1 MRAYLISQ
9 QSSVFSQKLRVNDK
23 GQLTLRQRLRA
34 PQPTTDN
41 RQLTT
46 DSGQLLNFMPF
57 RILSFFSFFKSRLSR
72 QIALWVFAS
81 ILVIEGIILVPSYF
95 RRENELLMQL
105 EQVSRATVDSLI
117 FLIKQDMSDRNVL
130 PEKIKNITK
139 DSTVILGLSIYQA
152 EGGLIYTVGE
162 PPDISLDELK
172 NDGIVRNHKLDGKRY
187 DIAWTERH
195 LGGDYIL
202 IVRHDASLIQP
213 QLYAFIGR
221 IAILVIIISAFVT
234 SVTMLFLG
242 VTVIAPILRLRDDLI
257 AAGDALSKDREK
269 PDFYSLSVQR
279 DDELGEVMVAFNQMY
294 CRVYDE
300 IAQRKQA
307 EEILRAEQE
316 KSERLLL
323 NILPEMIADRL
334 KKGDTSIA
342 DGFAEV
348 TILFA
353 DIVGFTEISSRT
365 SPQELVELLNQIF
378 SAFDRLSEQY
388 GLEKIKTIGDN
399 YMVAGGLPL
408 PCTNHAE
415 SIAEMALE
423 MQQEIMKFSAECG
436 KPLKI
441 RIGINT
447 GPVVAGVIGTKK
459 FIYDLWGD
467 AVNTASRM
475 ESQGLPGKIQV
486 SASTY
491 KLLCDKYLLEKRG
504 KINVKG
510 KGPMTT
516 YLLNGKKS

>member
-1 MRAYLISQ
+1 MH
-9 QSSVFSQKLRVNDK
+9 
-23 GQLTLRQRLRA
+23 
-34 PQPTTDN
+34 
-41 RQLTT
+41 
-46 DSGQLLNFMPF
+46 F
-57 RILSFFSFFKSRLSR
+57 RIFSFLGFFKSRLSR

-81 ILVIEGIILVPSYF
+81 ILVIEIIILVPSYF
-95 RRENELLMQL
+95 RRENELLTQL

-117 FLIKQDMSDRNVL
+117 FLIKQDISDRNVL
-130 PEKIKNITK
+130 PAKIKNITK
-139 DSTVILGLSIYQA
+139 DSPVILGLSIYKA
-152 EGGLIYTVGE
+152 DDALIYTVGE
-162 PPDISLDELK
+162 PPDISLEELK
-172 NDGIVRNHKLDGKRY
+172 NNRIVRKHNLDGKRY
-187 DIAWTERH
+187 DIAWTEGH

-213 QLYAFIGR
+213 ELYAFIGR

-242 VTVIAPILRLRDDLI
+242 ATVIAPILRLRDDLI
-257 AAGDALSKDREK
+257 AAGDALSKDRER
-269 PDFYSLSVQR
+269 PDFYSLSVKR
-279 DDELGEVMVAFNQMY
+279 DDELGEVMLAFNQMFG
-294 CRVYDE
+294 RVYDE

-334 KKGDTSIA
+334 KKGDSNIA

-365 SPQELVELLNQIF
+365 SPQELVELLNKIF

-423 MQQEIMKFSAECG
+423 MQQEIMKFSDESG
-436 KPLKI
+436 NPLNI

-475 ESQGLPGKIQV
+475 ESQGLRGKIQV
-486 SASTY
+486 SDSTY
-491 KLLCDKYLLEKRG
+491 QLLCDKYLLEKRG

-510 KGPMTT
+510 KGAMTT
-516 YLLNGKKS
+516 YLLIGRKV

>member
-1 MRAYLISQ
+1 MSLRI
-9 QSSVFSQKLRVNDK
+9 FSFL
-23 GQLTLRQRLRA
+23 G
-34 PQPTTDN
+34 
-41 RQLTT
+41 
-46 DSGQLLNFMPF
+46 
-57 RILSFFSFFKSRLSR
+57 FFKSRLSR

-81 ILVIEGIILVPSYF
+81 ILVIEAIILVPSYF
-95 RRENELLMQL
+95 RREDELLMQL

-117 FLIKQDMSDRNVL
+117 FLLKQDMSDRNVL
-130 PEKIKNITK
+130 QAKIKNITK

-152 EGGLIYTVGE
+152 DDGLIYTVGE
-162 PPDISLDELK
+162 PPEISLEELK
-172 NDGIVRNHKLDGKRY
+172 NDGIVRKKNLDGQRY
-187 DIAWTERH
+187 DIAWSERH

-213 QLYAFIGR
+213 ELYAFIGR

-242 VTVIAPILRLRDDLI
+242 GTVIAPILRLRDDLI
-257 AAGDALSKDREK
+257 AAGDALSKDRDK
-269 PDFYSLSVQR
+269 PDFYSFSVKR
-279 DDELGEVMVAFNQMY
+279 DDELGEVMLAFNQMF

-300 IAQRKQA
+300 IAQRKKA
-307 EEILRAEQE
+307 EKILRAEQE

-334 KKGDTSIA
+334 KQGDSNIA

-353 DIVGFTEISSRT
+353 DIVGFTEISSHT
-365 SPQELVELLNQIF
+365 SPQELVELLNKIF
-378 SAFDRLSEQY
+378 SAFDRLSDRY

-399 YMVAGGLPL
+399 YMVAGGLPM

-423 MQQEIMKFSAECG
+423 MQQEIMKLSGECD
-436 KPLKI
+436 KPLKM

-459 FIYDLWGD
+459 IIYDLWGD

-475 ESQGLPGKIQV
+475 ESQGIPGKIQV
-486 SASTY
+486 SDSTY
-491 KLLCDKYLLEKRG
+491 QLLCDKYLLKKRG
-504 KINVKG
+504 TINVKG
-510 KGPMTT
+510 KGDMTT
-516 YLLNGKKS
+516 YLLIGRKY

>member
-1 MRAYLISQ
+1 
-9 QSSVFSQKLRVNDK
+9 
-23 GQLTLRQRLRA
+23 
-34 PQPTTDN
+34 
-41 RQLTT
+41 
-46 DSGQLLNFMPF
+46 MPF
-57 RILSFFSFFKSRLSR
+57 RILSFLGFFKSRLSR

-117 FLIKQDMSDRNVL
+117 FLVKQDMSDTNVL
-130 PEKIKNITK
+130 PDKIKNITK
-139 DSTVILGLSIYQA
+139 DSTVILGLSIYKA
-152 EGGLIYTVGE
+152 DDRLIYTVGE
-162 PPDISLDELK
+162 PPEISLEELR
-172 NDGIVRNHKLDGKRY
+172 NNRIVRKHNLDGRRY

-213 QLYAFIGR
+213 ELYAFIGR
-221 IAILVIIISAFVT
+221 IFILVIIISAFVT

-242 VTVIAPILRLRDDLI
+242 ATVIAPILRLRDDLI
-257 AAGDALSKDREK
+257 AAGDALSKDQEK
-269 PDFYSLSVQR
+269 PNFYSLSVKR
-279 DDELGEVMVAFNQMY
+279 DDELGEVMVAFNQMF

-307 EEILRAEQE
+307 EEILRTEQE

-334 KKGDTSIA
+334 KQGDNNIA

-365 SPQELVELLNQIF
+365 SPQKLVELLNKIF
-378 SAFDRLSEQY
+378 SAFDRLSEKY

-399 YMVAGGLPL
+399 YMVAGGLPM
-408 PCTNHAE
+408 PCLNHAE

-423 MQQEIMKFSAECG
+423 MQQEIIKFSVECG
-436 KPLKI
+436 KPLNI
-441 RIGINT
+441 RIGINS

-475 ESQGLPGKIQV
+475 ESQGIPGKIQV
-486 SASTY
+486 SNSTY
-491 KLLCDKYLLEKRG
+491 KLLSDKYLFEKRG
-504 KINVKG
+504 KINIKG
-510 KGPMTT
+510 KGAMTT
-516 YLLNGKKS
+516 YLLTGRKS

>member
-1 MRAYLISQ
+1 MSLRI
-9 QSSVFSQKLRVNDK
+9 FSFL
-23 GQLTLRQRLRA
+23 G
-34 PQPTTDN
+34 
-41 RQLTT
+41 
-46 DSGQLLNFMPF
+46 
-57 RILSFFSFFKSRLSR
+57 FFKSRLSR

-81 ILVIEGIILVPSYF
+81 ILVIEAIILVPSYF
-95 RRENELLMQL
+95 RREDELLMQL

-130 PEKIKNITK
+130 QAKIKNITK

-152 EGGLIYTVGE
+152 DDGLIYTVGE
-162 PPDISLDELK
+162 PPEISLEELK
-172 NDGIVRNHKLDGKRY
+172 NDGIVRKKNLDGQRY
-187 DIAWTERH
+187 DIAWSERH

-213 QLYAFIGR
+213 ELYAFIGR

-242 VTVIAPILRLRDDLI
+242 GTVIAPILRLRDDLI
-257 AAGDALSKDREK
+257 AAGDALSKDRDQ
-269 PDFYSLSVQR
+269 PNFYSLSVKR
-279 DDELGEVMVAFNQMY
+279 DDELGEVMLAFNQMF

-300 IAQRKQA
+300 IAQRKKA

-323 NILPEMIADRL
+323 NILPAMIADRL
-334 KKGDTSIA
+334 KKGDSNIA

-365 SPQELVELLNQIF
+365 SPQELVELLNKIF

-399 YMVAGGLPL
+399 YMVAGGLPM

-423 MQQEIMKFSAECG
+423 MQQEIMKLSGECDQ
-436 KPLKI
+436 PLNI

-475 ESQGLPGKIQV
+475 ESQGISGKIQV
-486 SASTY
+486 SDSTY
-491 KLLCDKYLLEKRG
+491 QLLCDRYLLEKRG
-504 KINVKG
+504 TINVKG
-510 KGPMTT
+510 KGDMTT
-516 YLLNGKKS
+516 YLLIGRKY

>member
-1 MRAYLISQ
+1 MSLRI
-9 QSSVFSQKLRVNDK
+9 FSFL
-23 GQLTLRQRLRA
+23 G
-34 PQPTTDN
+34 
-41 RQLTT
+41 
-46 DSGQLLNFMPF
+46 
-57 RILSFFSFFKSRLSR
+57 FFKSRLSR

-81 ILVIEGIILVPSYF
+81 ILVIEAIILVPSYF
-95 RRENELLMQL
+95 RREDELLMQL

-130 PEKIKNITK
+130 QAKIKNITK

-152 EGGLIYTVGE
+152 DDGLIYTVGE
-162 PPDISLDELK
+162 PPEISLEELK
-172 NDGIVRNHKLDGKRY
+172 NDGIVRKKNLDGQRY
-187 DIAWTERH
+187 DIAWSERH

-213 QLYAFIGR
+213 ELYAFIGR

-242 VTVIAPILRLRDDLI
+242 GTVIAPILRLRDDLI
-257 AAGDALSKDREK
+257 AAGDALSKDRDQ
-269 PDFYSLSVQR
+269 PDFYSLSVKR
-279 DDELGEVMVAFNQMY
+279 DDELGEVMLAFNQMF

-300 IAQRKQA
+300 IAQRKKA

-323 NILPEMIADRL
+323 NILPAMIADRL
-334 KKGDTSIA
+334 KKGDSNIA

-365 SPQELVELLNQIF
+365 SPQELVELLNKIF

-399 YMVAGGLPL
+399 YMVAGGLPM

-423 MQQEIMKFSAECG
+423 MQQEIMKLSGECDQ
-436 KPLKI
+436 PLNI

-475 ESQGLPGKIQV
+475 ESQGISGKIQV
-486 SASTY
+486 SDSTY
-491 KLLCDKYLLEKRG
+491 QLLCDRYLLEKRG
-504 KINVKG
+504 TINVKG
-510 KGPMTT
+510 KGDMTT
-516 YLLNGKKS
+516 YLLIGRKY

>member
-1 MRAYLISQ
+1 MSLRI
-9 QSSVFSQKLRVNDK
+9 FSFL
-23 GQLTLRQRLRA
+23 G
-34 PQPTTDN
+34 
-41 RQLTT
+41 
-46 DSGQLLNFMPF
+46 
-57 RILSFFSFFKSRLSR
+57 FFKSRLSR

-81 ILVIEGIILVPSYF
+81 ILVIEAIILVPSYF
-95 RRENELLMQL
+95 RREDELLMQL

-117 FLIKQDMSDRNVL
+117 FLLKQDMSDRNVL
-130 PEKIKNITK
+130 QAKIKNITK

-152 EGGLIYTVGE
+152 DDGLIYTVGE
-162 PPDISLDELK
+162 PPEISLEELK
-172 NDGIVRNHKLDGKRY
+172 NDGIVRKKNLDGQRY
-187 DIAWTERH
+187 DIAWSERH

-242 VTVIAPILRLRDDLI
+242 GTVIAPILRLRDDLI
-257 AAGDALSKDREK
+257 AAGDALSKDRDK
-269 PDFYSLSVQR
+269 PDFYSLSVKR
-279 DDELGEVMVAFNQMY
+279 DDELGEVMLAFNQMF

-300 IAQRKQA
+300 IAQRKKA
-307 EEILRAEQE
+307 EKILRAEQE

-334 KKGDTSIA
+334 KQGDSNIA

-353 DIVGFTEISSRT
+353 DIVGFTEISART
-365 SPQELVELLNQIF
+365 SPQELVELLNKIF

-399 YMVAGGLPL
+399 YMVAGGLPM

-423 MQQEIMKFSAECG
+423 MQQEIMKLSGECD
-436 KPLKI
+436 KPLNI

-447 GPVVAGVIGTKK
+447 GPVVAGVIGYQK
-459 FIYDLWGD
+459 
-467 AVNTASRM
+467 V
-475 ESQGLPGKIQV
+475 
-486 SASTY
+486 
-491 KLLCDKYLLEKRG
+491 YLRLVGRCCQ
-504 KINVKG
+504 
-510 KGPMTT
+510 
-516 YLLNGKKS
+516 YS

>member
-1 MRAYLISQ
+1 MSIRI
-9 QSSVFSQKLRVNDK
+9 FSFL
-23 GQLTLRQRLRA
+23 G
-34 PQPTTDN
+34 
-41 RQLTT
+41 
-46 DSGQLLNFMPF
+46 
-57 RILSFFSFFKSRLSR
+57 FFKSRLSR

-81 ILVIEGIILVPSYF
+81 ILVIEAIILVPSYF
-95 RRENELLMQL
+95 RREDELLMQL

-117 FLIKQDMSDRNVL
+117 FLLKQDMSDRNVL
-130 PEKIKNITK
+130 QAKIKNLTK

-152 EGGLIYTVGE
+152 DDGLIYTVGE
-162 PPDISLDELK
+162 PPEISLEELK
-172 NDGIVRNHKLDGKRY
+172 NDGIVRKHNLDGQRY
-187 DIAWTERH
+187 DIAWSERH

-213 QLYAFIGR
+213 ELYAFIGR

-242 VTVIAPILRLRDDLI
+242 GTVIAPILRLRDDLI
-257 AAGDALSKDREK
+257 AAGDALSKDRDK
-269 PDFYSLSVQR
+269 PDFYSFSVKR
-279 DDELGEVMVAFNQMY
+279 DDELGEVMLAFNQMF

-300 IAQRKQA
+300 IAQRKKA
-307 EEILRAEQE
+307 EKILRAEQE

-334 KKGDTSIA
+334 KKGDSNIA

-365 SPQELVELLNQIF
+365 SPQELVELLNKIF

-423 MQQEIMKFSAECG
+423 MQQEIMKLSGECD
-436 KPLKI
+436 KPLNI

-475 ESQGLPGKIQV
+475 ESQGISGKIQV
-486 SASTY
+486 SDSTY
-491 KLLCDKYLLEKRG
+491 QLLCDRYLLEKRG
-504 KINVKG
+504 TINVKG
-510 KGPMTT
+510 KGDMTT
-516 YLLNGKKS
+516 YLLIGRKY

>member
-1 MRAYLISQ
+1 
-9 QSSVFSQKLRVNDK
+9 
-23 GQLTLRQRLRA
+23 
-34 PQPTTDN
+34 
-41 RQLTT
+41 
-46 DSGQLLNFMPF
+46 MPF
-57 RILSFFSFFKSRLSR
+57 RILSFLGFFKSRLSR

-130 PEKIKNITK
+130 SGKIKNITK
-139 DSTVILGLSIYQA
+139 DSKVILGLSIYKA
-152 EGGLIYTVGE
+152 DNRLIYTVGE
-162 PPDISLDELK
+162 PPEISLEELK
-172 NDGIVRNHKLDGKRY
+172 NNRIVRKHNLDGKRY

-195 LGGDYIL
+195 LGGNYIL

-213 QLYAFIGR
+213 KLYAFIGR

-242 VTVIAPILRLRDDLI
+242 ATVIAPILRLRDDLI
-257 AAGDALSKDREK
+257 VAGDALSKDRDR
-269 PDFYSLSVQR
+269 PDFYSLSVKR
-279 DDELGEVMVAFNQMY
+279 DDELGEVMLAFNQMF

-334 KKGDTSIA
+334 KKGDSNIA

-353 DIVGFTEISSRT
+353 DIVGFTEISSRI
-365 SPQELVELLNQIF
+365 SPQELVELLNKIF

-388 GLEKIKTIGDN
+388 DLEKIKTIGDN

-423 MQQEIMKFSAECG
+423 MQQEIMKFTIECG
-436 KPLKI
+436 KPLNI

-475 ESQGLPGKIQV
+475 ESQGMPGKIQV
-486 SASTY
+486 SDATY
-491 KLLCDKYLLEKRG
+491 QLLCDKYFLEKRG

-510 KGPMTT
+510 KGAMTT
-516 YLLNGKKS
+516 YWLTGRKS

>member
-1 MRAYLISQ
+1 MR
-9 QSSVFSQKLRVNDK
+9 
-23 GQLTLRQRLRA
+23 
-34 PQPTTDN
+34 
-41 RQLTT
+41 
-46 DSGQLLNFMPF
+46 F
-57 RILSFFSFFKSRLSR
+57 RILSFLGFFKSRLSR

-117 FLIKQDMSDRNVL
+117 FLIKQDMSDHDVL

-139 DSTVILGLSIYQA
+139 DSTVILGLSIYKA
-152 EGGLIYTVGE
+152 DDRLIYTVGE
-162 PPDISLDELK
+162 SPEISLEELK
-172 NDGIVRNHKLDGKRY
+172 NNRIVRKHNLDGKRY

-213 QLYAFIGR
+213 ELYAFIGR
-221 IAILVIIISAFVT
+221 IAILVIIISGFVT
-234 SVTMLFLG
+234 CVTMLFLG
-242 VTVIAPILRLRDDLI
+242 GTVIAPILRLRDDLI
-257 AAGDALSKDREK
+257 AAGDALSKDRDK
-269 PDFYSLSVQR
+269 PDFYSLSVKR
-279 DDELGEVMVAFNQMY
+279 DDELGEVMLAFNQMF

-300 IAQRKQA
+300 IAQRKKA

-334 KKGDTSIA
+334 KQGDINIA

-365 SPQELVELLNQIF
+365 SPQELVELLNKIF

-423 MQQEIMKFSAECG
+423 MQQEIMKFSDESGA
-436 KPLKI
+436 PLNI

-475 ESQGLPGKIQV
+475 ESQGIRGKIQV
-486 SASTY
+486 SDSTY

-510 KGPMTT
+510 KGAMTT
-516 YLLNGKKS
+516 YLLTGRKF

>member
-1 MRAYLISQ
+1 MSLRI
-9 QSSVFSQKLRVNDK
+9 FSFL
-23 GQLTLRQRLRA
+23 G
-34 PQPTTDN
+34 
-41 RQLTT
+41 
-46 DSGQLLNFMPF
+46 
-57 RILSFFSFFKSRLSR
+57 FFKSRLSR

-81 ILVIEGIILVPSYF
+81 ILVIEAIILVPSYF
-95 RRENELLMQL
+95 RREDELLMQL

-130 PEKIKNITK
+130 QAKIKNITK

-152 EGGLIYTVGE
+152 EDGLIYTVGE
-162 PPDISLDELK
+162 PPEISLEELK
-172 NDGIVRNHKLDGKRY
+172 NDGIVRKKNLDGKRY
-187 DIAWTERH
+187 DIAWSERH

-213 QLYAFIGR
+213 ELYAFIGR

-242 VTVIAPILRLRDDLI
+242 GTVIAPILRLRDDLI
-257 AAGDALSKDREK
+257 AAGDALSKDRDR
-269 PDFYSLSVQR
+269 PNFYSLSVKR
-279 DDELGEVMVAFNQMY
+279 DDELGEVMLAFNQMF

-300 IAQRKQA
+300 IAQRKKA

-323 NILPEMIADRL
+323 NILPAMIADRL
-334 KKGDTSIA
+334 KKGDSNIA

-353 DIVGFTEISSRT
+353 DIVGFTEISSHT
-365 SPQELVELLNQIF
+365 SPQELVELLNKIF

-399 YMVAGGLPL
+399 YMVAGGLPM

-423 MQQEIMKFSAECG
+423 MQQEIMKLSGECDQ
-436 KPLKI
+436 PLNI

-475 ESQGLPGKIQV
+475 ESQGISGKIQV
-486 SASTY
+486 SDSTY
-491 KLLCDKYLLEKRG
+491 QLLCDRYLLEKRG
-504 KINVKG
+504 TINVKG
-510 KGPMTT
+510 KGDMTT
-516 YLLNGKKS
+516 YLLIGRKY

>member
-1 MRAYLISQ
+1 MSLRI
-9 QSSVFSQKLRVNDK
+9 FSFL
-23 GQLTLRQRLRA
+23 G
-34 PQPTTDN
+34 
-41 RQLTT
+41 
-46 DSGQLLNFMPF
+46 
-57 RILSFFSFFKSRLSR
+57 FFKSRLSR

-81 ILVIEGIILVPSYF
+81 ILVIEAIILVPSYF
-95 RRENELLMQL
+95 RREDELLMQL

-117 FLIKQDMSDRNVL
+117 FLLKQDMSDRNVL
-130 PEKIKNITK
+130 QAKIKNITK

-152 EGGLIYTVGE
+152 DDGLIYTVGE
-162 PPDISLDELK
+162 PPEISLEELK
-172 NDGIVRNHKLDGKRY
+172 NDGIVRKHNLDGQRY
-187 DIAWTERH
+187 DIAWSERH

-242 VTVIAPILRLRDDLI
+242 GTVIAPILRLRDDLI
-257 AAGDALSKDREK
+257 AAGDALSKDRDK
-269 PDFYSLSVQR
+269 PDFYSLSVKR
-279 DDELGEVMVAFNQMY
+279 DDELGEVMLAFNQMF

-300 IAQRKQA
+300 IAQRKKA
-307 EEILRAEQE
+307 EKILRAEQE

-334 KKGDTSIA
+334 KQGDSNIA

-353 DIVGFTEISSRT
+353 DIVGFTEISART
-365 SPQELVELLNQIF
+365 SPQELVELLNKIF

-399 YMVAGGLPL
+399 YMVAGGLPM

-423 MQQEIMKFSAECG
+423 MQQEIMKLSGECD
-436 KPLKI
+436 KPLNI

-475 ESQGLPGKIQV
+475 ESQGISGKIQV
-486 SASTY
+486 SDSTY
-491 KLLCDKYLLEKRG
+491 QLLCDRYLLEKRG
-504 KINVKG
+504 TINVKG
-510 KGPMTT
+510 KGDMTT
-516 YLLNGKKS
+516 YLLIGRKY

>member
-1 MRAYLISQ
+1 MSLRI
-9 QSSVFSQKLRVNDK
+9 FSFL
-23 GQLTLRQRLRA
+23 G
-34 PQPTTDN
+34 
-41 RQLTT
+41 
-46 DSGQLLNFMPF
+46 
-57 RILSFFSFFKSRLSR
+57 FFKSRLSR

-81 ILVIEGIILVPSYF
+81 ILVIEAIILVPSYF
-95 RRENELLMQL
+95 RREDELLMQL
-105 EQVSRATVDSLI
+105 EQVSRVTVDSLI
-117 FLIKQDMSDRNVL
+117 FLLKQDMSDRNVL
-130 PEKIKNITK
+130 PAKIKNITK
-139 DSTVILGLSIYQA
+139 DSTVILGLSIYKADHQ
-152 EGGLIYTVGE
+152 LIYTVGE
-162 PPDISLDELK
+162 PPEISLEELK
-172 NDGIVRNHKLDGKRY
+172 NDGIVRKHNLDGQRY
-187 DIAWTERH
+187 DIAWSERH

-242 VTVIAPILRLRDDLI
+242 GTVIAPILRLRDDLI
-257 AAGDALSKDREK
+257 AAGDALSKDRDK
-269 PDFYSLSVQR
+269 PDFYSLSVKR
-279 DDELGEVMVAFNQMY
+279 DDELGEVMLAFNQMF

-300 IAQRKQA
+300 IAQRKKA

-323 NILPEMIADRL
+323 NILPAMIADRL
-334 KKGDTSIA
+334 KKGDSNIA

-353 DIVGFTEISSRT
+353 DIVGFTEISSHT
-365 SPQELVELLNQIF
+365 SPQELVELLNKIF
-378 SAFDRLSEQY
+378 SAFDRLSDRY

-423 MQQEIMKFSAECG
+423 MQQEIIKFSGECG
-436 KPLKI
+436 QPLNI

-475 ESQGLPGKIQV
+475 ESQGISGKIQV
-486 SASTY
+486 SDSTY
-491 KLLCDKYLLEKRG
+491 QLLCDRYLLEKRG
-504 KINVKG
+504 TINVKG
-510 KGPMTT
+510 KGDMTT
-516 YLLNGKKS
+516 YLLIGRKY

>member
-1 MRAYLISQ
+1 M
-9 QSSVFSQKLRVNDK
+9 
-23 GQLTLRQRLRA
+23 
-34 PQPTTDN
+34 
-41 RQLTT
+41 
-46 DSGQLLNFMPF
+46 
-57 RILSFFSFFKSRLSR
+57 
-72 QIALWVFAS
+72 WVFAS

-95 RRENELLMQL
+95 RRENELLNQL
-105 EQVSRATVDSLI
+105 EQVSRATVEALEV
-117 FLIKQDMSDRNVL
+117 LLKQDIYDRTVF
-130 PEKIKNITK
+130 EEEVKNITK
-139 DSTVILGLSIYQA
+139 DSQVVLGLSIYQFD
-152 EGGLIYTVGE
+152 GQLISKLGE
-162 PPDISLDELK
+162 APEIDLDELK
-172 NDGIVRNHKLDGKRY
+172 IARIVRQKNFDGKRY

-195 LGGDYIL
+195 LGGDYTL
-202 IVRHDASLIQP
+202 IVRHDASTVQP
-213 QLYAFIGR
+213 ELYAFIGR

-269 PDFYSLSVQR
+269 PDFYSLSVKR
-279 DDELGEVMVAFNQMY
+279 DDELGEVMVAFNQMFH
-294 CRVYDE
+294 RVYKE

-334 KKGDTSIA
+334 KQGQINIA

-348 TILFA
+348 TVLFA

-365 SPQELVELLNQIF
+365 SPEELVELLNKIF
-378 SAFDRLSEQY
+378 SAFDCLSEKY

-408 PCTNHAE
+408 PSTNHAE
-415 SIAEMALE
+415 CIAEMAME
-423 MQQEIMKFSAECG
+423 MQQEIMKFRDESDV
-436 KPLKI
+436 PLNI
-441 RIGINT
+441 RIGINS

-486 SASTY
+486 SGSTY
-491 KLLCDKYLLEKRG
+491 ELLRDKYVLEKRG

-510 KGPMTT
+510 KGAMTT
-516 YLLNGKKS
+516 YLLVGRKL

>member
-1 MRAYLISQ
+1 MSA
-9 QSSVFSQKLRVNDK
+9 
-23 GQLTLRQRLRA
+23 RL
-34 PQPTTDN
+34 
-41 RQLTT
+41 
-46 DSGQLLNFMPF
+46 
-57 RILSFFSFFKSRLSR
+57 LSFLDFFKSRLSR

-95 RRENELLMQL
+95 RRENELLTQL
-105 EQVSRATVDSLI
+105 EQLSRPTVDSLE
-117 FLIKQDMSDRNVL
+117 FLLAQDVSDRTFLQEEV
-130 PEKIKNITK
+130 KNITK
-139 DSTVILGLSIYQA
+139 DSQVVLGVSIYQA
-152 EGGLIYTVGE
+152 NGQLIYTLGE
-162 PPDISLDELK
+162 PPEISLEQLK
-172 NDGIVRNHKLDGKRY
+172 IARIVHKQNFDRNRY
-187 DIAWTERH
+187 DVAWTERH

-202 IVRHDASLIQP
+202 IVRHDASTVQP
-213 QLYAFIGR
+213 ELYAFIGR
-221 IAILVIIISAFVT
+221 IAVLVIIISAFVT

-269 PDFYSLSVQR
+269 PDFYSLSVKR
-279 DDELGEVMVAFNQMY
+279 DDELGEVMVAFNQMFH
-294 CRVYDE
+294 RVYQE

-334 KKGDTSIA
+334 KQGQINIA

-348 TILFA
+348 TVLFA

-365 SPQELVELLNQIF
+365 SPAELVELLNKIF
-378 SAFDRLSEQY
+378 SAFDCLSEKY

-408 PCTNHAE
+408 PCKNHAE
-415 SIAEMALE
+415 SIAEMAIE
-423 MQQEIMKFSAECG
+423 MQQEILKFSDEFG
-436 KPLKI
+436 EPLNI

-486 SASTY
+486 SSSTY
-491 KLLCDKYLLEKRG
+491 KLLCDKYLFEKRG

-510 KGPMTT
+510 KGAMIT
-516 YLLNGKKS
+516 YFLVGQKL

>member
-1 MRAYLISQ
+1 MSA
-9 QSSVFSQKLRVNDK
+9 
-23 GQLTLRQRLRA
+23 RL
-34 PQPTTDN
+34 
-41 RQLTT
+41 
-46 DSGQLLNFMPF
+46 
-57 RILSFFSFFKSRLSR
+57 LSFLNFFKSRLSR

-95 RRENELLMQL
+95 RRENELLTQL
-105 EQVSRATVDSLI
+105 EQLSRPTVDSLE
-117 FLIKQDMSDRNVL
+117 FLLAQDVSDRTLFQEEV
-130 PEKIKNITK
+130 KNITK
-139 DSTVILGLSIYQA
+139 DSQVVLGVSIYQA
-152 EGGLIYTVGE
+152 NGELIYTLGE
-162 PPDISLDELK
+162 QPQISLNELK
-172 NDGIVRNHKLDGKRY
+172 IARIVHKQNFDRNRY
-187 DIAWTERH
+187 DVAWTDRH
-195 LGGDYIL
+195 LGRDYIL
-202 IVRHDASLIQP
+202 IVRHDASTVQP
-213 QLYAFIGR
+213 ELYAFIGR
-221 IAILVIIISAFVT
+221 IAVLVIIISAFVT

-269 PDFYSLSVQR
+269 PDFYSLSVKR
-279 DDELGEVMVAFNQMY
+279 DDELGEVMVAFNQMFH
-294 CRVYDE
+294 RVYQE

-334 KKGDTSIA
+334 KQGQINIA

-348 TILFA
+348 TVLFA

-365 SPQELVELLNQIF
+365 SPQELVELLNKIF
-378 SAFDRLSEQY
+378 SAFDQLSEKY

-408 PCTNHAE
+408 PCKNHAE
-415 SIAEMALE
+415 SIAEMAIE
-423 MQQEIMKFSAECG
+423 MQQEIMKFRDECG
-436 KPLKI
+436 EPLNI

-486 SASTY
+486 SSSTY

-510 KGPMTT
+510 KGAMTT
-516 YLLNGKKS
+516 YFLVDRKL

>member
-1 MRAYLISQ
+1 MSIRI
-9 QSSVFSQKLRVNDK
+9 FSFL
-23 GQLTLRQRLRA
+23 G
-34 PQPTTDN
+34 
-41 RQLTT
+41 
-46 DSGQLLNFMPF
+46 
-57 RILSFFSFFKSRLSR
+57 FFKSRLSR

-81 ILVIEGIILVPSYF
+81 ILVIEAIILVPSYF
-95 RRENELLMQL
+95 RREDELLMQL

-117 FLIKQDMSDRNVL
+117 FLLKQDMSDRNVL
-130 PEKIKNITK
+130 QAKIKNITK

-152 EGGLIYTVGE
+152 DDGLIYTVGE
-162 PPDISLDELK
+162 PPEISLEELK
-172 NDGIVRNHKLDGKRY
+172 NDGIVRKKNLDGQRY
-187 DIAWTERH
+187 DIAWSERH

-242 VTVIAPILRLRDDLI
+242 GTVIAPILRLRDDLI
-257 AAGDALSKDREK
+257 AAGDALSKDRDK
-269 PDFYSLSVQR
+269 PDFYSLSVKR
-279 DDELGEVMVAFNQMY
+279 DDELGEVMLAFNQMF

-300 IAQRKQA
+300 IAQRKKA
-307 EEILRAEQE
+307 EKILRAEQE

-334 KKGDTSIA
+334 KQGDSNIA

-353 DIVGFTEISSRT
+353 DIVGFTEISART
-365 SPQELVELLNQIF
+365 SPQELVELLNKIF

-399 YMVAGGLPL
+399 YMVAGGLPM

-423 MQQEIMKFSAECG
+423 MQQEIMKLSGECD
-436 KPLKI
+436 KPLNI

-475 ESQGLPGKIQV
+475 ESQGISGKIQV
-486 SASTY
+486 SDSTY
-491 KLLCDKYLLEKRG
+491 QLLCDRYLLEKRG
-504 KINVKG
+504 TINVKG
-510 KGPMTT
+510 KGDMTT
-516 YLLNGKKS
+516 YLLIGRKY

>member
-1 MRAYLISQ
+1 MSIRI
-9 QSSVFSQKLRVNDK
+9 FSFL
-23 GQLTLRQRLRA
+23 G
-34 PQPTTDN
+34 
-41 RQLTT
+41 
-46 DSGQLLNFMPF
+46 
-57 RILSFFSFFKSRLSR
+57 FFKSRLSR

-81 ILVIEGIILVPSYF
+81 ILVIEAIILVPSYF
-95 RRENELLMQL
+95 RREDELLMQL

-117 FLIKQDMSDRNVL
+117 FLLKQDMSDRNVL
-130 PEKIKNITK
+130 QAKIKNLTK

-152 EGGLIYTVGE
+152 DDGLIYTVGE
-162 PPDISLDELK
+162 PPEISLEELK
-172 NDGIVRNHKLDGKRY
+172 NDGIVRKHNLDGQRY
-187 DIAWTERH
+187 DIAWSERH

-213 QLYAFIGR
+213 ELYAFIGR

-242 VTVIAPILRLRDDLI
+242 GTVIAPILRLRDDLI
-257 AAGDALSKDREK
+257 AAGDALSKDRDK
-269 PDFYSLSVQR
+269 PDFYSFSVKR
-279 DDELGEVMVAFNQMY
+279 DDELGEVMLAFNQMF

-300 IAQRKQA
+300 IAQRKKA
-307 EEILRAEQE
+307 EKILRAEQE

-334 KKGDTSIA
+334 KKGDSNIA

-353 DIVGFTEISSRT
+353 DIVGFTEISSHT
-365 SPQELVELLNQIF
+365 SPQELVELLNKIF
-378 SAFDRLSEQY
+378 SAFDRLSDRY

-399 YMVAGGLPL
+399 YMVAGGLPM

-423 MQQEIMKFSAECG
+423 MQQEIMKLSGECD

-475 ESQGLPGKIQV
+475 ESQGISGKIQV
-486 SASTY
+486 SDSTY
-491 KLLCDKYLLEKRG
+491 QLLCDRYLLEKRG
-504 KINVKG
+504 TINVKG
-510 KGPMTT
+510 KGDMTT
-516 YLLNGKKS
+516 YLLIGRKY

>member
-1 MRAYLISQ
+1 MSA
-9 QSSVFSQKLRVNDK
+9 
-23 GQLTLRQRLRA
+23 RL
-34 PQPTTDN
+34 
-41 RQLTT
+41 
-46 DSGQLLNFMPF
+46 
-57 RILSFFSFFKSRLSR
+57 LSFLNFFKSRLSR

-95 RRENELLMQL
+95 RRENELLTQL
-105 EQVSRATVDSLI
+105 EQLSRPTVDSLE
-117 FLIKQDMSDRNVL
+117 FLLAQDVSDRTLFQEEV
-130 PEKIKNITK
+130 KNITK
-139 DSTVILGLSIYQA
+139 DSQVVLGLSIYQA
-152 EGGLIYTVGE
+152 NGELIYTLGE
-162 PPDISLDELK
+162 EPKISLNELK
-172 NDGIVRNHKLDGKRY
+172 IARIVHKQNFDRNRY
-187 DIAWTERH
+187 DVAWTERH

-202 IVRHDASLIQP
+202 IVRHDASTVQP
-213 QLYAFIGR
+213 ELYAFIGR
-221 IAILVIIISAFVT
+221 IAVLVIIISAFVT

-269 PDFYSLSVQR
+269 PDFYSLSVKR
-279 DDELGEVMVAFNQMY
+279 DDELGEVMVAFNQMFH
-294 CRVYDE
+294 RVYQE
-300 IAQRKQA
+300 IAQRKEA

-334 KKGDTSIA
+334 KQGQINIA

-348 TILFA
+348 TVLFA
-353 DIVGFTEISSRT
+353 DIVGFTQISSRT
-365 SPQELVELLNQIF
+365 SPEELVELLNKIF
-378 SAFDRLSEQY
+378 SAFDCLSEKY

-408 PCTNHAE
+408 PCKNHAE
-415 SIAEMALE
+415 SIAEMAIE
-423 MQQEIMKFSAECG
+423 MQQEILKFSDECG
-436 KPLKI
+436 EPLNI

-486 SASTY
+486 SSSTY
-491 KLLCDKYLLEKRG
+491 KLLCDKYLFEQRG

-510 KGPMTT
+510 KGAMIT
-516 YLLNGKKS
+516 YFLVGKKL

>member
-1 MRAYLISQ
+1 MSLRI
-9 QSSVFSQKLRVNDK
+9 FSFL
-23 GQLTLRQRLRA
+23 G
-34 PQPTTDN
+34 
-41 RQLTT
+41 
-46 DSGQLLNFMPF
+46 
-57 RILSFFSFFKSRLSR
+57 FFKSRLSR

-81 ILVIEGIILVPSYF
+81 ILVIEAIILVPSYF
-95 RRENELLMQL
+95 RREDELLMQL

-130 PEKIKNITK
+130 QAKIKNITK

-152 EGGLIYTVGE
+152 DDGLIYTVGE
-162 PPDISLDELK
+162 PPEISLEELK
-172 NDGIVRNHKLDGKRY
+172 NDRIVRKKNLDGQRY
-187 DIAWTERH
+187 DIAWSERH

-213 QLYAFIGR
+213 ELYAFIGR

-242 VTVIAPILRLRDDLI
+242 GTVIAPILRLRDDLI
-257 AAGDALSKDREK
+257 AAGDALSKDRDK
-269 PDFYSLSVQR
+269 PDFYSLSVKR
-279 DDELGEVMVAFNQMY
+279 DDELGEVMLAFNQMF

-300 IAQRKQA
+300 IAQRKKA

-334 KKGDTSIA
+334 KKGDSNIA

-365 SPQELVELLNQIF
+365 SPQELVELLNKIF

-399 YMVAGGLPL
+399 YMVAGGLPM

-423 MQQEIMKFSAECG
+423 MQQEIMKFSGECG
-436 KPLKI
+436 QPLKI

-475 ESQGLPGKIQV
+475 ESQGISGKIQV
-486 SASTY
+486 SDSTY
-491 KLLCDKYLLEKRG
+491 QLLCDRYLLEKRG
-504 KINVKG
+504 TINVKG
-510 KGPMTT
+510 KGDMTT
-516 YLLNGKKS
+516 YLLIGRKY

>member
-1 MRAYLISQ
+1 M
-9 QSSVFSQKLRVNDK
+9 SVH
-23 GQLTLRQRLRA
+23 
-34 PQPTTDN
+34 
-41 RQLTT
+41 
-46 DSGQLLNFMPF
+46 
-57 RILSFFSFFKSRLSR
+57 ILSFLEFFKSRLSR

-95 RRENELLMQL
+95 RRENELLNQL
-105 EQVSRATVDSLI
+105 EQVSHATVEALEV
-117 FLIKQDMSDRNVL
+117 LLKQDIYDRTVF
-130 PEKIKNITK
+130 EEEVKNITK
-139 DSTVILGLSIYQA
+139 DSQVVLGLSIYQFDDQ
-152 EGGLIYTVGE
+152 LIYQLGE
-162 PPDISLDELK
+162 APKIDLDELK
-172 NDGIVRNHKLDGKRY
+172 LARIIRQKTFDSKRY

-195 LGGDYIL
+195 LGGDYTL
-202 IVRHDASLIQP
+202 IVRHDASTVQP
-213 QLYAFIGR
+213 ELYAFIGR

-257 AAGDALSKDREK
+257 AAGVALSKDREK
-269 PDFYSLSVQR
+269 PDFYSLSVKR
-279 DDELGEVMVAFNQMY
+279 DDELGEVMVAFNQMFQ
-294 CRVYDE
+294 RVYKE
-300 IAQRKQA
+300 IAQRKKA

-334 KKGDTSIA
+334 KQGQINIA

-348 TILFA
+348 TVLFA

-365 SPQELVELLNQIF
+365 SPAELVELLNKIF
-378 SAFDRLSEQY
+378 SAFDCLSEKY

-408 PCTNHAE
+408 PSTNHAE
-415 SIAEMALE
+415 CIAEMAME
-423 MQQEIMKFSAECG
+423 MQQEIMKFRDESDI
-436 KPLKI
+436 PLSI
-441 RIGINT
+441 RIGINS

-486 SASTY
+486 SGSTY
-491 KLLCDKYLLEKRG
+491 ELLRDKYVLEKRG

-510 KGPMTT
+510 KGAMTT
-516 YLLNGKKS
+516 YLLIGRKNLTDKFNYRPGIPDLAVDVSAPPPPNTKLDFF